1 MVTGILLIN
10 LILNSIVVN
19 GQDACVINVNS
30 GKEWVVNPPALA
42 ACNDIAKDV
51 MEKVSRTYPGAAV
64 SLILNGH
71 DLNRI

>member
-19 GQDACVINVNS
+19 GQDACVISVNS
-30 GKEWVVNPPALA
+30 GKEWAVNPPALA
-42 ACNDIAKDV
+42 PCNDIAKDV
-51 MEKVSRTYPGAAV
+51 MEKVGRTYPCAAV
-64 SLILNGH
+64 SLIINGH